1 MSNSVAEQKKS
12 SEIPFGRPWIGREEK
27 EAVLAVLDSPIL
39 THGPKGKEFEKGFE
53 AFMGGGHAISTS
65 SCMASLHLAALDL
78 RLGPGD
84 EVLVPAMTHVATVHA
99 VELTGAKPIF
109 VDCETVTGNVDPE
122 KLEAALTPK
131 TKAAFIV
138 HFAGIPAD
146 MEKILRITGARGI
159 PVVEDCALAVGARI
173 GGTHVGLLG
182 ILGCYS
188 FYPVKHITTGEGGML
203 VSSDA
208 HRLNRIARFRAFNVD
223 RTHAERSIPG
233 FYEVTGVG
241 MNYRMSELQAALGC
255 AQIKRIPEILKR
267 RAANFAV
274 LRQGLSQREDLA
286 LLDSPGSG
294 RTSSHYCA
302 VVLLKGCLGKKR
314 NELVQKLNAKGVG
327 TSIYY
332 PHPVPR
338 FRYYAEK
345 YGYQAGRFPGAESVA
360 DASVSLPVGPHL
372 DERQMAGILHA
383 LHEAL
388 REIQ

>member
-1 MSNSVAEQKKS
+1 LTAVKKS
-12 SEIPFGRPWIGREEK
+12 EEIAFGRPWIGREEK

-53 AFMGGGHAISTS
+53 AMMGGGHAISTS

-78 RLGPGD
+78 KLGPGD
-84 EVLVPAMTHVATVHA
+84 EVIVPAMTHVATVHA

-109 VDCETVTGNVDPE
+109 VDCETVTGNMDPV
-122 KLEAALTPK
+122 KLGSTLSSK
-131 TKAAFIV
+131 TKAVFVV

-146 MEKILRITGARGI
+146 MENILKITKTRGI
-159 PVVEDCALAVGARI
+159 PIVEDCALAVGSRVK
-173 GGTHVGLLG
+173 GVHVGLLG
-182 ILGCYS
+182 VLGCYS

-203 VSSDA
+203 VSSDQE
-208 HRLNRIARFRAFNVD
+208 RLGRIARFRAFNVD

-255 AQIKRIPEILKR
+255 AQLKRIPEILKR
-267 RAANFAV
+267 RSENFSI
-274 LRQGLSQREDLA
+274 LRRGLEGRQDLG
-286 LLDSPGSG
+286 LLDSPSPD

-302 VVLLKGCLGKKR
+302 VVLLKEGLRKKR
-314 NELVQKLNAKGVG
+314 NELVQKLNQRGIG

-345 YGYQAGRFPGAESVA
+345 YGYTPSSFPGAEAVA
-360 DASVSLPVGPHL
+360 DESVSLPVGPHL
-372 DERQMAGILHA
+372 DEKQMSVIVRA
-383 LHEAL
+383 LHQAAQEL
-388 REIQ
+388 K